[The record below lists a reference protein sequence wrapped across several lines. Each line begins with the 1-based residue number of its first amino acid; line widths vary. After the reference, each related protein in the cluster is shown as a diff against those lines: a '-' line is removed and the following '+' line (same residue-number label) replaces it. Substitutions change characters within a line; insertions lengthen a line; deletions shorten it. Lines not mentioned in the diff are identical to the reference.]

1 MAKVKN
7 LVIRL
12 LVFLL
17 MAAVVEAGARYFEP
31 RLRKPKVDLLMTM
44 QPYLMFTA
52 NSGGG
57 FKWLNVLDHNKVIPS
72 TMVFNNY
79 GFSEAFDYTMVPDEE
94 YLARYGKKPGEK
106 IVLLTGGSV
115 VHGVGAT
122 GNDKTIA
129 ARMQHYLNKNGGGT
143 KWRVINIAMGSW
155 IAYQQF
161 LGLSLFGLPF
171 NPDWV
176 VSMDGHND
184 AAVPCAHGSGVANPL
199 GWPHVLYMEQGG
211 MDADTHQGPLQRAA
225 RYSATVRVLT
235 GVDAA
240 RVHEKPIPTGLIRD
254 AEDPDPRFLI
264 KLANLTFSAQDQQLA
279 FYLQSERDVLALFSK
294 ANVVMSTQPVMY
306 DNALG
311 LAYRKAFAPGAT
323 KKDLAELE
331 HDDDD
336 YMGKHRQ
343 DKCGSQLSSPLLG
356 YFLGKSADR
365 LKDLMEQGQAADHSR
380 KLLYYNTEWSMPPEV
395 DLRRPFFIDNA
406 HMSDRGQDRVGE
418 FFADI
423 VLSGERNKDFDFA
436 AFVDRHRQPSPVDAR
451 ASN

>member
-1 MAKVKN
+1 MAKLKN

-17 MAAVVEAGARYFEP
+17 MAAAVEAGARYFEP
-31 RLRKPKVDLLMTM
+31 RFRKPKVDLLMTM

-72 TMVFNNY
+72 TIVFNNY
-79 GFSEAFDYTMVPDEE
+79 GFSELFDYTMVPDEK

-129 ARMQHYLNKNGGGT
+129 ARMQDYLNKNGGGT
-143 KWRVINIAMGSW
+143 KWRVINMGMGSW

-171 NPDWV
+171 NPDWI

-211 MDADTHQGPLQRAA
+211 MNADAREGRIQRAA
-225 RYSATVRVLT
+225 EYSAAVRILT
-235 GVDAA
+235 GIDAQSK
-240 RVHEKPIPTGLIRD
+240 HDMPIPTGLIRD
-254 AEDPDPRFLI
+254 ADDPDPRFAI
-264 KLANLTFSAQDQQLA
+264 KLANLTFSAQDEQLA
-279 FYLQSERDVLALFSK
+279 FYLQSERAVLALFSK
-294 ANVVMSTQPVMY
+294 ANVLMSTQPVMY
-306 DNALG
+306 GNAIG

-323 KKDLAELE
+323 KNDLAELE
-331 HDDDD
+331 HDDNE
-336 YMGKHRQ
+336 YMNKHRS

-356 YFLGKSADR
+356 YFLGKSAAG
-365 LKDLMEQGQAADHSR
+365 LKDLMEQAQAADHSR
-380 KLLYYNTEWSMPPEV
+380 KLLYYNTEWSMPTEV
-395 DLRRPFFIDNA
+395 DVRPSYFIDNA

-423 VLSGERNKDFDFA
+423 VLSAERNKDFDFP
-436 AFVDRHRQPSPVDAR
+436 AFVDRHKQPSPVAAR